1 MQGESNLSSDQGCR
15 VRDVEQG
22 VVHLDN
28 DDDDNG
34 NDDDDNGND
43 DDDGNDEECV
53 EGSV

>member
-22 VVHLDN
+22 VVHLVN

-34 NDDDDNGND
+34 NDDDDD
-43 DDDGNDEECV
+43 NDEECV